1 MFNGFLNWALSVYC
15 PKTFGVPF
23 ASFSSCVS
31 AVEQCMQRYRRPIP
45 ACLGDCGFGPSTA
58 EHIFWRCV
66 GRATASASAAD
77 SRQQTLALSEG
88 WFALMGYCGTVPGS
102 SCVGRSG
109 VRIGLFAIAAAA
121 QLGQLAFLAYKLP
134 FIENR
139 HVSALVTELIFRL
152 MIISD
157 ATLRYRAIA

>member
-1 MFNGFLNWALSVYC
+1 
-15 PKTFGVPF
+15 
-23 ASFSSCVS
+23 
-31 AVEQCMQRYRRPIP
+31 MQRYRRPIP

-88 WFALMGYCGTVPGS
+88 WFELI
-102 SCVGRSG
+102 VGRSG

-152 MIISD
+152 MIITD
-157 ATLRYRAIA
+157 ATLRDRAIA